1 MRQLSYVFI
10 FFFKQKTAYEMR
22 ISDWSSDVCSS
33 DLIVMEGA
41 QSVATEIGNQASAVY
56 FDAYDQKS
64 VEAMIQTAID
74 RYGRLDVLVN
84 NVADTSLTT
93 LDGTVLE
100 TEIATFDRSIASNLR
115 SIFIATKA
123 ALPHLLE
130 TKGARSEERRVGN
143 ECVSTIRSRW
153 ST

>member
-1 MRQLSYVFI
+1 MAIEGAHVLV
-10 FFFKQKTAYEMR
+10 A
-22 ISDWSSDVCSS
+22 D
-33 DLIVMEGA
+33 IVMEGA

-115 SIFIATKA
+115 SIFIDTKA

-130 TKGARSEERRVGN
+130 TKRSEEHTSELQSLMRIPKAVF
-143 ECVSTIRSRW
+143 CL
-153 ST
+153 

>member
-1 MRQLSYVFI
+1 
-10 FFFKQKTAYEMR
+10 
-22 ISDWSSDVCSS
+22 
-33 DLIVMEGA
+33 
-41 QSVATEIGNQASAVY
+41 
-56 FDAYDQKS
+56 
-64 VEAMIQTAID
+64 MIQTAID

-130 TKGARSEERRVGN
+130 TKGAIVNISSGSAIVGDTWLTSYSAAKAGVLRSEEHTSELQSLMR
-143 ECVSTIRSRW
+143 
-153 ST
+153 

>member
-1 MRQLSYVFI
+1 
-10 FFFKQKTAYEMR
+10 
-22 ISDWSSDVCSS
+22 
-33 DLIVMEGA
+33 
-41 QSVATEIGNQASAVY
+41 
-56 FDAYDQKS
+56 
-64 VEAMIQTAID
+64 MIQTAID

-123 ALPHLLE
+123 ALPYLPE
-130 TKGARSEERRVGN
+130 TQGAIVNISSG
-143 ECVSTIRSRW
+143 STIVGDTWLTRSSA
-153 ST
+153 STAGVQLGRAACRERASKNVSLSVAAASLKKQ